1 MGSSPFSC
9 FLDFTLMMLL
19 SYAFSYIF
27 HRFKLLSL
35 LFAIQEVFHG
45 QKTIRRKLMKIFWTG
60 FKLCLVF
67 RCSFLRYS
75 GNTHQMSYVNI
86 MSYCV
91 SQCYFVIGIDKQ
103 KDNVANQRE
112 HLILL
117 LANVHIRQF
126 PKLDQQPKVII
137 CHLFHMK

>member
-1 MGSSPFSC
+1 MFSRLHFDDVSIIC
-9 FLDFTLMMLL
+9 FF
-19 SYAFSYIF
+19 FFYIF

-45 QKTIRRKLMKIFWTG
+45 QKTIRRKLMKISWTG

-67 RCSFLRYS
+67 RYSFLRYS
-75 GNTHQMSYVNI
+75 GNTHQMIYVNI
-86 MSYCV
+86 MSFCV

-126 PKLDQQPKVII
+126 PKLDQQPKVIL
-137 CHLFHMK
+137 CHLFHMT